1 MDTFTLLAI
10 IINYNLDDAEY
21 SDEGERSYITIIKVK
36 IESYGN
42 LGLRRFEKIHAVG
55 LHKTS
60 TCNDIYKQDPRQ
72 TMNKIKNKIKIFFCS
87 NDRDTAE
94 MSRNAICC
102 TMTPRWNNWRGI
114 CAENNSR

>member
-42 LGLRRFEKIHAVG
+42 SGLRRFEKIHAVG
-55 LHKTS
+55 LHKTF
-60 TCNDIYKQDPRQ
+60 TCNDIYKQVVRQ
-72 TMNKIKNKIKIFFCS
+72 TMNKIKNKMHIFFAVTIERYCG
-87 NDRDTAE
+87 NVKKCNLLHDDPAME
-94 MSRNAICC
+94 
-102 TMTPRWNNWRGI
+102 
-114 CAENNSR
+114 